1 MQSIEINHV
10 KYVIVLK
17 ESKGSNSTTEKKLF
31 RNGKNTYSWLCNLV
45 VLNWDVTARSESL
58 ANKLDIQVK
67 VS

>member
-31 RNGKNTYSWLCNLV
+31 RNGKNTYS
-45 VLNWDVTARSESL
+45 
-58 ANKLDIQVK
+58 
-67 VS
+67 